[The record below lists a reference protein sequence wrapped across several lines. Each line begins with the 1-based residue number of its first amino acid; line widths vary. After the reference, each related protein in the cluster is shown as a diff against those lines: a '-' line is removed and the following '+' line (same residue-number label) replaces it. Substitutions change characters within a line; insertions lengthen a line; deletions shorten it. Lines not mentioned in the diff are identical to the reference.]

1 MSYTG
6 TVRCRYCYQQGHNR
20 AGCPDLK
27 QRMQA
32 RLEADP
38 HDWQATEYFEKK
50 NRTRKRT
57 CSYCTAKGHNR
68 KTCSVL
74 KDDRHFLVKKLA
86 DARSVVLDAFEKE
99 GFGVGSLVRLK
110 DSYWGD
116 NEYTTSIVT
125 AIAWDKITFGATA
138 GGNRAQPIRLWGRDV
153 SSNQHKSLSFSLE
166 NLSERVLS
174 GVEDVES
181 QVPYGWL
188 KGVKYVEEDFFPKGS
203 GRDYYFTENNIIS

>member
-6 TVRCRYCYQQGHNR
+6 TVRCRHCYKQGHNQ

-27 QRMQA
+27 RRMEE
-32 RLEADP
+32 RLEANP
-38 HDWQATEYFEKK
+38 NDWQATEYFEKK

-57 CSYCTAKGHNR
+57 CSYCTNEGHNR
-68 KTCSVL
+68 KTCPTL
-74 KDDRHFLVKKLA
+74 KDDRQFLVKKLA
-86 DARSVVLDAFEKE
+86 TARSQVLDAFEKE

-125 AIAWDKITFGATA
+125 EIAWDNITFGATA
-138 GGNRAQPIRLWGRDV
+138 GERPQPIRLVGRDV

-174 GVEDVES
+174 GVEDIES

-188 KGVKYVEEDFFPKGS
+188 KGVKYVEEDFFAKGS
-203 GRDYYFTENNIIS
+203 GRDYYFRENNIIS